1 MTLPRLSQA
10 LLALLALPI
19 FVACASNETSA
30 PAPVGTEV
38 KASVETQEL
47 DPNDPNVEQCPVT
60 GALQL
65 KSDSGKSP
73 H

>member
-1 MTLPRLSQA
+1 MVHSRLS
-10 LLALLALPI
+10 LALLALPLA
-19 FVACASNETSA
+19 VACASNEA
-30 PAPVGTEV
+30 PTTEPVATET
-38 KASVETQEL
+38 KASVEAQQL

-65 KSDSGKSP
+65 KSDSGKSS